1 MKPSTF
7 ADMQPKNNLAGVLI
21 VCSIVLLLALQLFW
35 LQKVFEDA
43 KDTLKKEVSAQFKST
58 LFSMQDSL
66 IQTSIHSVPRRDTFT
81 TLLTRKFRMK
91 NPMLRRKPASDSI
104 RYFETDDTGTKVEIL
119 FSGTPLD
126 DDSIKTIIRPMVS
139 RINKNKTHKN
149 FIIRWGMDSLRM
161 TDILNNYKKALRKGG
176 ISLPFQ
182 VKRVE
187 GKGVG
192 FNDEGISFITEPI
205 SVSPVYSYVSFFG
218 NLRLYLLGKIKIE
231 ILFSIFLTSI
241 TISAFTIMYRSLLAQ
256 RRLMILKND
265 FISNVTHELKTPIAT
280 VSVALEALK
289 NFKGID
295 NPKLTAEYLDIAQH
309 ELGRLTLLTDKVLN
323 TSLFDETGV
332 IIDRESIDLEKIIS
346 DIMNSM
352 KLVFEKQ
359 KAMVEF
365 EKVGSSFSMKASAV
379 HITNVIYN
387 LLDNALKYSPS
398 NPTILIKLSDLG
410 EKISLTVSDHGL
422 GIPKE
427 FHKKIFEK
435 FFRMPTGD
443 VHNIKGYGLG
453 LSYVEGVVKAHGGS
467 IEVMSEVGK
476 GSTFIIQF
484 PK

>member
-1 MKPSTF
+1 MSANF
-7 ADMQPKNNLAGVLI
+7 ALSARDPLLLGSGGNGDRALVPPFQILHRQFRVGGPIFGAGVH
-21 VCSIVLLLALQLFW
+21 VA
-35 LQKVFEDA
+35 
-43 KDTLKKEVSAQFKST
+43 
-58 LFSMQDSL
+58 
-66 IQTSIHSVPRRDTFT
+66 
-81 TLLTRKFRMK
+81 
-91 NPMLRRKPASDSI
+91 
-104 RYFETDDTGTKVEIL
+104 
-119 FSGTPLD
+119 
-126 DDSIKTIIRPMVS
+126 
-139 RINKNKTHKN
+139 
-149 FIIRWGMDSLRM
+149 
-161 TDILNNYKKALRKGG
+161 
-176 ISLPFQ
+176 
-182 VKRVE
+182 
-187 GKGVG
+187 VG
-192 FNDEGISFITEPI
+192 LHQHHGH
-205 SVSPVYSYVSFFG
+205 V
-218 NLRLYLLGKIKIE
+218 
-231 ILFSIFLTSI
+231 
-241 TISAFTIMYRSLLAQ
+241 
-256 RRLMILKND
+256 
-265 FISNVTHELKTPIAT
+265 H
-280 VSVALEALK
+280 
-289 NFKGID
+289 
-295 NPKLTAEYLDIAQH
+295 IAQH

-365 EKVGSSFSMKASAV
+365 EKVGSNFSMKASAV